1 MTEPLLMVVDDQV
14 SMAEFVSDV
23 AEDLGFTVQIK
34 TNAKEFQTAYL
45 AAQPLAVVMD
55 IVMPDMDGNELLQWL
70 AAQNSDTPVVIM
82 SGFEGKYVELAKMLA
97 EERGAIII
105 GTLVKPFS
113 IDELEQ
119 VLKEI
124 LSSLE

>member
-14 SMAEFVSDV
+14 TMAGFVSDV

-34 TNAKEFQTAYL
+34 TSAKEFQAAY
-45 AAQPLAVVMD
+45 AVTKPLAVIMD
-55 IVMPDMDGNELLQWL
+55 IVMPDIDGNELLQWL
-70 AAQNSDTPVVIM
+70 ADHDSNTPVVIM
-82 SGFEGKYVELAKMLA
+82 SGFDGKYVELTKMLA

-105 GTLVKPFS
+105 ATLVKPFS
-113 IDELEQ
+113 IDELET